1 MHVAHSFIV
10 IATMVLGALSQG
22 SPDSLQPRDPDAPSG
37 PDVKWTVP
45 PEDVEILQWT
55 EPAFKAE
62 KKAKSGGLIED
73 VLDKMLNVKPD
84 WRYAYKLDRK
94 RQPKKISSTV
104 RCGGWR
110 SGDMHRIEHLISVLR
125 RPSAPPRYSLN
136 AGKCAR
142 IACEENASITWCND
156 TSESESVEDWR
167 IADSAQHLVNMC
179 RGPVRGV
186 SGRNIE
192 VDGWSTYIGGES
204 CNWLSDTRPR
214 EL

>member
-1 MHVAHSFIV
+1 MRNIPLLLGHNLIISMNEAIYHTTSPFPPSSSTLHLVTMHVAHSFIF

-22 SPDSLQPRDPDAPSG
+22 SPDSLQPMDPDAPSG

-45 PEDVEILQWT
+45 PEDVEMLQWT

-62 KKAKSGGLIED
+62 EKAKSGGLIED
-73 VLDKMLNVKPD
+73 VLDKMLNVKLN

-156 TSESESVEDWR
+156 
-167 IADSAQHLVNMC
+167 
-179 RGPVRGV
+179 V
-186 SGRNIE
+186 SGN
-192 VDGWSTYIGGES
+192 
-204 CNWLSDTRPR
+204 
-214 EL
+214 